1 MVSFAAEPIFK
12 IGSFSI
18 TNTLINTFLI
28 DAVLI
33 AVCVFASKKLS
44 YVPGKIQII
53 LEMIIKTFH
62 DLIEQVAPKRTHLIF
77 PFVTTFFIF
86 ILLTNWSGLLP
97 GVGSIGIF
105 EQHHGEKVLVPIIRG
120 ATSDINLTLALALIS
135 AVATHVLSIKLT
147 GIKDYL
153 SRFFTI
159 NPINLFV
166 GILELIS
173 EVTKVISLSFRLFGN
188 IFAGEVVLIT
198 VSGMF
203 AFLFPLPFMLLEVIV
218 GLVQALVFA
227 MLTMAFMGILTTPHH
242 QHAKEHVE
250 KNVKIKRKIRR

>member
-1 MVSFAAEPIFK
+1 MVSFAAEPIFR

-18 TNTLINTFLI
+18 TNTLINTLLI

-33 AVCVFASKKLS
+33 AVCVFASKKFS
-44 YVPGKIQII
+44 YIPGKIQMIFEII
-53 LEMIIKTFH
+53 VKTFY
-62 DLIEQVAPKRTHLIF
+62 DLIEQIAPKRTHLIF
-77 PFVTTFFIF
+77 PFVVTFFLF
-86 ILLTNWSGLLP
+86 ILLINWSGLLP
-97 GVGSIGIF
+97 GVGTIGIF
-105 EQHHGEKVLVPIIRG
+105 EQHHGEKVLVPLVRG

-153 SRFFTI
+153 SRFFSI

-173 EVTKVISLSFRLFGN
+173 EITKVISLSFRLFGN

-242 QHAKEHVE
+242 ASEHAKDND
-250 KNVKIKRKIRR
+250 KIVKKVRR